1 MNFDALTL
9 TNSRVYYTKMQH
21 IFKNIFIL
29 ILSFGLLSG
38 FFVLAVL
45 WAFSN
50 NLPDYKFLKS
60 YKPPVSSKVYSGVGE
75 LVNNFSTEKR
85 IFVPYNSISEKVIN
99 SFLSAED
106 KNFYSHPGVDAKGV
120 LRAIVN
126 NISNIASSKRLEGAS
141 TITQQ
146 VAKNFLLT
154 NEMSLNRKIKEAIL
168 AFRIERALSKERIL
182 ELYLNQIYL
191 GGGAYG
197 VASASLEY
205 FDKPISELSYD
216 EAALLAALPKAP
228 SRYNPYKNIKLAK
241 FRRDLVL
248 KNLFEN
254 KYINKLQYEKF
265 INKEIILKK
274 RKKTFTEDTS
284 YYVEDIRKDVIQ
296 QFGFD
301 KVYKQGLN
309 ISTPINLN
317 LQKIA
322 IESLREGLVNYDKRK
337 GWRGPLLRGKKLN
350 NWNDKL
356 DNFKLEKSI
365 NWNLAIIKK
374 INKFYVE
381 IETENKLNGIIKY
394 ENISWIKKEFS
405 EILKIGDIVY
415 VENIKNNVFALKQ
428 LPVVNG
434 GIVVMDPFT
443 GRVLALSGGFSFKK
457 SEFNRATQA
466 SRQPGSA
473 FKPFIYALALENGY
487 TPSTLILDAPLVLE
501 QGYDLKMWK
510 PENYGKKFYGP
521 STLRMGLEKSRNLM
535 TVRIAQDLGLKKIV
549 NFSKQLGI
557 YDNPSELL
565 SISLGSAETTLL
577 KLTSAY
583 SSFVNGGKLVKPIM
597 IDRIQDS
604 EGNTIF
610 NNEKRKC
617 INCDQISFLNKD
629 YPEIKDTFLQIFSP
643 QTAYQMTS
651 ILEGTVQ
658 NGTGKKLKDLNLV
671 LAGKTGTTN
680 GNTDTWFIGFTSKLT
695 IGVYVAFDNP
705 KPLGKYETG
714 AKTALPIFKSFVK
727 KAVNKED
734 ARPFKVADNIIM
746 KVIDPVTG
754 KKAESESQLTIIEAY
769 KNIEIGKKSNQD
781 INNRLKNDDILRF
794 Y

>member
-1 MNFDALTL
+1 MH
-9 TNSRVYYTKMQH
+9 R
-21 IFKNIFIL
+21 IIKNIFIL
-29 ILSFGLLSG
+29 ILSFGLLSA
-38 FFVLAVL
+38 FTIIAVL

-60 YKPPVSSKVYSGVGE
+60 YKPAVSSKVYSGEGE
-75 LVNNFSTEKR
+75 LVNDFSSEKR
-85 IFVPYNSISEKVIN
+85 IFVPYKAISKKVIN

-106 KNFYSHPGVDAKGV
+106 KNFFSHPGVDARGV
-120 LRAIVN
+120 MRAVVN
-126 NISNIASSKRLEGAS
+126 NISNVVASRRLEGAS

-154 NEMSLNRKIKEAIL
+154 NEVSLNRKIKEAIL

-191 GGGAYG
+191 GEGAYG

-205 FDKPISELSYD
+205 FDKPIGELNYD
-216 EAALLAALPKAP
+216 ETALLAALPKAP
-228 SRYNPYKNIKLAK
+228 SKYNPYKNIELAK

-248 KNLFEN
+248 KNLLEN
-254 KYINKLQYEKF
+254 KYINKKSYEELVNNE
-265 INKEIILKK
+265 INLKK

-284 YYVEDIRKDVIQ
+284 YYVEDIRKDIVDKL
-296 QFGFD
+296 GFD
-301 KVYKQGLN
+301 NVYKQGLN

-322 IESLREGLVNYDKRK
+322 IKSLREGLISYDKRK
-337 GWRGPLLRGKKLN
+337 GWRGPVSNSKKLN
-350 NWNDKL
+350 NWNDNL
-356 DNFKLEKSI
+356 DKYRLEQSI
-365 NWNLAIIKK
+365 NWDLAVVKK
-374 INKFYVE
+374 IDKFSVE
-381 IETENKLNGIIKY
+381 IETEKKISGIIKY
-394 ENISWIKKEFS
+394 ENITWVKKEFN
-405 EILKIGDIVY
+405 EVLEIGDIIY
-415 VENIKNNVFALKQ
+415 VENLKENIFALRQ
-428 LPVVNG
+428 LPEVNG

-466 SRQPGSA
+466 LRQPGSA

-535 TVRIAQDLGLKKIV
+535 TVRVAQDLGLKKIV
-549 NFSKQLGI
+549 NFSEQLGI
-557 YDNPSELL
+557 YENPSELL

-604 EGNTIF
+604 EGITIF

-617 INCDQISFLNKD
+617 SNCNQISFLSEN
-629 YPEIKDTFLQIFSP
+629 YPNIEDEFLQIFSAE
-643 QTAYQMTS
+643 TAYQMTS
-651 ILEGTVQ
+651 MLEGTVQ
-658 NGTGKKLKDLNLV
+658 NGTGKNLKDLNLD

-680 GNTDTWFIGFTSKLT
+680 GNIDTWFVGFTSKLA
-695 IGVYVAFDNP
+695 IGVYVGFDNP
-705 KPLGKYETG
+705 KSLGRYETG
-714 AKTALPIFKSFVK
+714 AQTALPIFKSFVK
-727 KAVNKED
+727 NAVKKED

-746 KVIDPVTG
+746 RVIDPITG
-754 KKAESESQLTIIEAY
+754 KKPDTDTKSTIIEAY
-769 KNIEIGKKSNQD
+769 KNIETYNVENQD
-781 INNRLKNDDILRF
+781 INNRLKNNNILRF